1 MGLIRN
7 MRGVLLKCD
16 FFPQRQM
23 LCYRGEDYYSTVTG
37 GVVSLLILGIILAF
51 VTNQMI
57 DVVNKNKINVEIE
70 LNN

>member
-1 MGLIRN
+1 
-7 MRGVLLKCD
+7 
-16 FFPQRQM
+16 M

-57 DVVNKNKINVEIE
+57 DVVNKSKINVEI
-70 LNN
+70 